1 MIDPDKDHWPL
12 SARTLFSFFA
22 LVAILGKVKDGDEL
36 TFFSI
41 RKAILSTEDIQGFAA
56 DYIDE
61 FEQTDNKFLERK
73 KTK

>member
-1 MIDPDKDHWPL
+1 
-12 SARTLFSFFA
+12 
-22 LVAILGKVKDGDEL
+22 VAILGKVKDGDEL

-61 FEQTDNKFLERK
+61 FEQTDNKLFNKQSCDRLNPF
-73 KTK
+73 